1 MYVYMCMY
9 GMYLYFV
16 CLHFCVSS
24 SCDVSV
30 VFVVYVQ
37 WVHVQCIVVDG
48 SLWVYVCFY
57 ILYASLWFAC
67 SMSVLLCVC
76 VCMLYILLFV
86 CSILVY
92 VRYVVYIALCQCV
105 ACMTVV
111 CVWCPNSSSWH
122 MDRRIYASIFHT
134 SLSLTSFSGSMLE
147 KSISG
152 LCLLLRSSSL
162 TMLRYLGPT
171 FESTFIPT
179 SICAHGPLVFLCH
192 PLILFLR
199 GRSRSDFLLQLS
211 WCFLFILERCL
222 NKGLDALLLLPRC
235 LSWQRSSADGT
246 KLRG

>member
-1 MYVYMCMY
+1 MWILGIEFSSSGLAASGVTTESSLWSYFSFLIWQFSYQFCDIFIFMYVYMCRY

-86 CSILVY
+86 CSIWVY

-105 ACMTVV
+105 ACMTV
-111 CVWCPNSSSWH
+111 C
-122 MDRRIYASIFHT
+122 
-134 SLSLTSFSGSMLE
+134 
-147 KSISG
+147 
-152 LCLLLRSSSL
+152 LCLVPQLQLL
-162 TMLRYLGPT
+162 
-171 FESTFIPT
+171 
-179 SICAHGPLVFLCH
+179 AHG
-192 PLILFLR
+192 
-199 GRSRSDFLLQLS
+199 
-211 WCFLFILERCL
+211 
-222 NKGLDALLLLPRC
+222 
-235 LSWQRSSADGT
+235 
-246 KLRG
+246 